1 MPRRSAVDPISAL
14 RHGGFLLFLVGSLL
28 SNTGNQMRAVAVG
41 WEVYHRTREPMSL
54 GWVGLILALPVL
66 LLALPAG
73 AAADRYSR
81 RLLIMLAQSGLALSG
96 LGLAWASYTA
106 APLSIIY
113 LLLLCTGVFRALG
126 WPASTAIVVG
136 LVPTKVFPNAA
147 MWRSVAFQL
156 AASVGPLLGGFVIAW
171 SNSPALVYAIDAAS
185 SVILVVCLVFV
196 KPRPQERAVEPQS
209 WQSFSQGVRYLRR
222 QPIILSTMTL
232 DMVAVLF
239 GGATA
244 LLPIYA
250 TDVLHVGAEG
260 FGWMRAMPSLGAI
273 CMGLLLAV
281 MPPFERGG
289 RTLLVAVITF
299 GVATIVFG
307 VSRSYPLSLAAL
319 FVLGAADNIS
329 VVIRSTVLQLL
340 TPDSMRGR
348 VSAVSII
355 FIGTSNEVGEFES
368 GLAAQWIGLVPSV
381 VFGGTMTLI
390 TVAAVAAIWPE
401 LVRLGSLE
409 HLEPPEPVEVVA

>member
-1 MPRRSAVDPISAL
+1 MPRRNAVDPISAL

-156 AASVGPLLGGFVIAW
+156 AASIGPLLGGFVIAW
-171 SNSPALVYAIDAAS
+171 SDSPALVYAIDAAS

-196 KPRPQERAVEPQS
+196 KPRPQKRAVEPRS
-209 WQSFSQGVRYLRR
+209 WRSFSQGVRYLRR

-390 TVAAVAAIWPE
+390 TVAAVTAIWPE